1 MTKITENAEREA
13 IIPARTIASET
24 GATLLVVG
32 GLASAFG
39 AASCC
44 ALPLVLGS
52 LGIAGAGLGGLAVL
66 AGPYRPELLAVA
78 VVGLVAGGGLLFWHR
93 RTAIT
98 CVPGAACGHS
108 VRTTLTTGALCV
120 GAILTALG
128 FVFA

>member
-1 MTKITENAEREA
+1 MTENAQGIAA
-13 IIPARTIASET
+13 IAGRTIASET

-44 ALPLVLGS
+44 ALPLLVGS
-52 LGIAGAGLGGLAVL
+52 LGLAGAWLGGLALL
-66 AGPYRPELLAVA
+66 AGPYRPALLAVA

-93 RTAIT
+93 RTAAT
-98 CVPGAACGHS
+98 CAPGAACSHS

-120 GAILTALG
+120 GQ
-128 FVFA
+128 F

>member
-1 MTKITENAEREA
+1 MTENAEGDA
-13 IIPARTIASET
+13 IIPDRTIASQT
-24 GATLLVVG
+24 AATLLAVG

-52 LGIAGAGLGGLAVL
+52 LGLAGAWLGGLALL
-66 AGPYRPELLAVA
+66 AGPHRPELLAVA

-93 RTAIT
+93 RTAAT
-98 CVPGAACGHS
+98 CAPGSACSHS

-120 GAILTALG
+120 GTILTALG